1 VTHELAE
8 SLRVP
13 SFLAESYL
21 PRPRASD
28 VRERERR
35 AREAAREL
43 TRRGT
48 PIRFVRSIFVPEDE
62 ICFFVFDAM
71 SASAVEAAC
80 ARAALR
86 FERVVEAIES
96 RPGRS
101 QAREKIR
108 NAAPQGE
115 RRGT

>member
-1 VTHELAE
+1 
-8 SLRVP
+8 VP

-21 PRPRASD
+21 PRPRASG

-43 TRRGT
+43 TRHGT
-48 PIRFVRSIFVPEDE
+48 PVRFVRSIFVPEDE
-62 ICFFVFDAM
+62 ICFFVFDAI
-71 SASAVEAAC
+71 SADAVEATC

-86 FERVVEAIES
+86 FERVVEAVES

-101 QAREKIR
+101 RPREKNR
-108 NAAPQGE
+108 KDAPQGE
-115 RRGT
+115 RSGR